1 MEPEHISRPIKRVLE
16 VIYEGSDWEMAIQA
30 ELQRLGLSEDHFHV
44 IVAVPEKMADND
56 ERQLKMFE

>member
-16 VIYEGSDWEMAIQA
+16 VIYGGSDWEMAIQA

-44 IVAVPEKMADND
+44 IVAVPETVPD
-56 ERQLKMFE
+56 L